1 MLKIKAIEKRNPQ
14 SKEGGNLYYAQAV
27 STGTVDLERL
37 AYLISNQSTVR
48 EGDCYA
54 VILSMVHNVIDQ
66 LKQGKIIRIDR
77 LGSFQLRVN
86 SEGVPTIEQVNTS
99 LIKSIRI
106 GFRPDKKLKS
116 FLNLFTLSFDQKRP

>member
-1 MLKIKAIEKRNPQ
+1 M
-14 SKEGGNLYYAQAV
+14 YYARAV
-27 STGTVDLERL
+27 STGTLDLERL

-86 SEGVPTIEQVNTS
+86 SDGVSTIEQVNTS

-116 FLNLFTLSFDQKRP
+116 FLNLFTLSFDQKRK